1 MIQSYLITLL
11 LSRWS
16 SSHSD
21 VPVRSFLGRS
31 FVLENFNQL
40 TRCVSLVILV
50 GVSNDDDYVF
60 NY

>member
-21 VPVRSFLGRS
+21 VSVRSFLGRG
-31 FVLENFNQL
+31 FALENFNQL

-50 GVSNDDDYVF
+50 GVLNDDDYVF